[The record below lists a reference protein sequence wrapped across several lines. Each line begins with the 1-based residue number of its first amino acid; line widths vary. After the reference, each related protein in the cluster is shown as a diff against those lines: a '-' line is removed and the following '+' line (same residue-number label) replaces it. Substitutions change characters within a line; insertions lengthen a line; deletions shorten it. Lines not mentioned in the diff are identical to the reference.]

1 MSPHR
6 AGPARGPARAVAAGV
21 AGVALAALATLAA
34 PGRAQTATAPEA
46 PGVAWQL
53 SLQSERH
60 SDALPLSAWGD
71 DDWRALQPRSGRNLA
86 YVDEQL
92 RLQRRSGA
100 WTLGLV
106 ARSQATLVASEPTLA
121 LAALLAQGRQP
132 MLAQQWALDMRLRG
146 FSGAGISL
154 GLDSAADARWAQ
166 ALSATTGGQWQARLS
181 AELLALGR
189 WRERQLSGNA
199 SHAGGGT
206 GGYGFALRSD
216 ERDDGLSTP
225 FQQAF
230 ARRGSGLLLG
240 AALQWQGADW
250 SLRAALQDGGWLH
263 WRGLPRQQLALDTA
277 TLGFDADGF
286 LQYQPLLTG
295 QNSQRGLTRRQPW
308 RGSLALQH
316 QLDTRHSV
324 ELSLRQL
331 PGAPL
336 LPALRWQQRSA
347 GLQWGL
353 GWQLHERRAS
363 VDLAWRG
370 WTVRAGADRLGAG
383 AHSRL
388 LALGW
393 QAALP

>member
-1 MSPHR
+1 MPHR
-6 AGPARGPARAVAAGV
+6 AGRLARAVAVGAV
-21 AGVALAALATLAA
+21 LAALSAA
-34 PGRAQTATAPEA
+34 GRAQPAAPPDA
-46 PGVAWQL
+46 VWQL
-53 SLQSERH
+53 SLQSDRH

-71 DDWRALQPRSGRNLA
+71 DDWRQLQPRSGRNLA
-86 YVDEQL
+86 YIDEQL

-106 ARSQATLVASEPTLA
+106 ARSQATLVAGQQTLA

-132 MLAQQWALDMRLRG
+132 TLAQHWAVDMRLRG
-146 FSGAGISL
+146 FSGAGLSL
-154 GLDSAADARWAQ
+154 GLASAAGDRWAQ
-166 ALSATTGGQWQARLS
+166 ALSATTGGQWQASLS

-189 WRERQLSGNA
+189 WRERQLSGSA
-199 SHAGGGT
+199 THAGGAA
-206 GGYGFALRSD
+206 GGYGFALQSD
-216 ERDDGLSTP
+216 ERDDQLSTP

-250 SLRAALQDGGWLH
+250 SARASLQDGGWLH

-295 QNSQRGLTRRQPW
+295 QNSQRGQTRWQPW
-308 RGSLALQH
+308 AGTLALQH
-316 QLDTRHSV
+316 QFGGAGSL
-324 ELSLRQL
+324 ELRLRQL

-336 LPALRWQQRSA
+336 LPALQWRQRSGA
-347 GLQWGL
+347 LQWGL

-363 VDLAWRG
+363 VDLAWGG
-370 WTVRAGADRLGAG
+370 WTLRAGADRLGAG
-383 AHSRL
+383 AHSRQ

-393 QAALP
+393 QTSLP